1 MSSWGWWPVHDKP
14 GTVITVEGLSRSFGT
29 FKAVD
34 DVSFQVNRGEI
45 FGYLGANG
53 AGKSTTIRMLC
64 GLLAPTSGRATVSG
78 ADIAREPRRVKEN
91 IGYMSQKFSLYMDL
105 SVEENLSF
113 FASAYGIAGAE
124 RRARITEALVLADLA
139 ERGHLLTRD
148 LAGGL
153 RQRLALASALL
164 HRPPVIFL
172 DEPTAGVDPVARR
185 GFWRVIRDL
194 ARSGTT
200 IFVTTHHLDEAE
212 LCHRVGLMVDGKL
225 VALDTPEGLKRTHVP
240 GTMLSI
246 GGVGGVVGGGTGAG
260 GRTRAIAAAL
270 ADAPG
275 ILAVQ
280 PFGLRV
286 HVRVDERLA
295 DPATFSAFLRA
306 RGVPID
312 ETQGDIEVV
321 EPGLEDV
328 FLALVQR

>member
-1 MSSWGWWPVHDKP
+1 MRAEANPN
-14 GTVITVEGLSRSFGT
+14 VIEVEGLTRLFGD
-29 FKAVD
+29 FRAVD
-34 DVSFQVNRGEI
+34 DVNFQVRRGEI

-64 GLLAPTSGRATVSG
+64 GLLAPTGGRATVAG
-78 ADIAREPRRVKEN
+78 ADIAREPQRVKER

-105 SVEENLSF
+105 SVVENLNF
-113 FASAYGIAGAE
+113 FASAYGLAGAE
-124 RRARITEALVLADLA
+124 RRARIGDALAQADL
-139 ERGHLLTRD
+139 EGKGDLVTRD
-148 LAGGL
+148 LAGGV

-164 HRPPVIFL
+164 HRPPIIFL

-185 GFWRVIRDL
+185 GFWRVIREL
-194 ARSGTT
+194 SRAGTT

-240 GTMLSI
+240 GTMMS
-246 GGVGGVVGGGTGAG
+246 VGGQGE
-260 GRTRAIAAAL
+260 GRARNIAAAVTG
-270 ADAPG
+270 APG
-275 ILAVQ
+275 VLAVQ

-286 HVRVDERLA
+286 HVRVDDRLA
-295 DPATFSAFLRA
+295 APAAFGAFLA
-306 RGVPID
+306 SRGLPADDV
-312 ETQGDIEVV
+312 EVV